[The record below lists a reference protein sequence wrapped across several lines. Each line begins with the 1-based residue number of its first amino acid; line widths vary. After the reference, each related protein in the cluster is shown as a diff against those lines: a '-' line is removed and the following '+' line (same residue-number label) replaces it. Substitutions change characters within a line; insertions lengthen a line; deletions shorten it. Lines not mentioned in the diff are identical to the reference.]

1 MGSRQDDI
9 ESGYDSALN
18 LTDKIIVQEI
28 EGAPADTT
36 VSVKVDASFL
46 RNTKTPT
53 VYYIRSRRL
62 RDDGTYDED
71 VDADTTLSFEELP
84 AIISGLTPEAQYKFE
99 IKACIGETCGATR
112 STVAYQLHKSAADN
126 RSLIGIGLD
135 PSKYTT
141 GKSYLTLSNTDARAK
156 KSTYGCLYR
165 PFQSIKLAETNP
177 ASPQVTSG
185 KLQNVLVG
193 ANNKKKVVSNFK
205 DSYYLFGTV
214 VFMDPSID
222 HPEQGAALG
231 FFIDGNGTSGYY
243 LNIES
248 TTYSASKNKKTVK
261 VIKVNGSSQ
270 TILKDTQITALN
282 TFEGVYGGATYNISV
297 KVKVSGLTTTIT
309 CDVNGFKFTA
319 IDKTSYTPTTVNGK
333 VGGITNQI
341 LTPTKNVG
349 LVCTRGKSMFDY
361 VYATTITASQYNES
375 GSSLNPYTGQF
386 SDDLLNIA
394 YGDLM
399 YNSNNTDINIASLN
413 DQVDEF
419 GTTVREIYKASVKF
433 ESRPSYPIKWSVG
446 ANNSVS
452 ILGSTRSNFASEA
465 YVLNN
470 TTTTVPLSDGNTSSM
485 YLIGNTLADSG
496 TLEYTTDDFADY
508 VTKEP
513 VIFESQW
520 IQNEAAAKDLAEWIK
535 LEVVNRG
542 KVVNITTFGN
552 PLLSL
557 GDIVTIN
564 YPFQGFNGTEKF
576 IVISIEHS
584 YDGGLE
590 TTVTCRLIS
599 GTVSTISEG
608 SVAMPSTDS
617 NAPVD
622 LANATVVA
630 KPGVGSE
637 FERLY
642 DSTLAPVTNVTNG
655 STGFTWTKG
664 TGSTSTILK
673 VLLDGKWK
681 LLGTLTEDTYSLTGY
696 TPGMYLIELF
706 PATEKLYGPGNIKS
720 IQVF

>member
-1 MGSRQDDI
+1 MAAKQEDVTTGF
-9 ESGYDSALN
+9 DSALN

-28 EGAPADTT
+28 EGAPTDTT
-36 VSVKVDASFL
+36 VSVKIDASFL
-46 RNTKTPT
+46 RNTKTPDI
-53 VYYIRSRRL
+53 YWIRSRRL

-71 VDADTTLSFEELP
+71 VDADTTLDFEELP
-84 AIISGLTPEAQYKFE
+84 AIISGLTPEAKYKFE
-99 IKACIGETCGATR
+99 IRACIGTVCGATR
-112 STVAYQLHKSAADN
+112 STVAYQLSKSAADN

-165 PFQSIKLAETNP
+165 PFESIKLAETNP

-185 KLQNVLVG
+185 KLQNVLLG
-193 ANNKKKVVSNFK
+193 ANNKKKVVKNFK

-231 FFIDGNGTSGYY
+231 FFIDGSGTSGYY

-261 VIKVNGSSQ
+261 IVKVNGNSR
-270 TILKDTQITALN
+270 TVLKDTQITSLN
-282 TFEGVYGGATYNISV
+282 TFEWVYGGATYNLSV

-309 CDVNGFKFTA
+309 CDINGFKFTA

-333 VGGITNQI
+333 VGGTTNEI

-349 LVCTRGKSMFDY
+349 LVCTRGKAMFDY

-375 GSSLNPYTGQF
+375 GSSLNPYVGQF
-386 SDDLLNIA
+386 SDDMLNIA
-394 YGDLM
+394 YGDIM
-399 YNSNNTDINIASLN
+399 YNSNNTDMNTVSLQ
-413 DQVDEF
+413 DQIDEF

-433 ESRPSYPIKWSVG
+433 ESRPSYPIKWSIG

-470 TTTTVPLSDGNTSSM
+470 TTTTVPLSDGNLASL
-485 YLIGNTLADSG
+485 YIIGNTLADSG

-520 IQNEAAAKDLAEWIK
+520 IQTEAAAKDLAEWIK

-542 KVVNITTFGN
+542 KIVNITTFGN

-576 IVISIEHS
+576 IITSIDHS

-599 GTVSTISEG
+599 GTVSSISEG
-608 SVAMPSTDS
+608 SVPMPSTDA
-617 NAPVD
+617 NATVD

-630 KPGVGSE
+630 TPGVGSE
-637 FERLY
+637 LKRIY
-642 DSTLAPVTNVTNG
+642 DSTLGAVTDVTVG
-655 STGFTWTKG
+655 AGGTSWVKG
-664 TGSTSTILK
+664 TGSTATMIKILSG
-673 VLLDGKWK
+673 GKW
-681 LLGTLTEDTYSLTGY
+681 TLIGPISESIYSFPGY
-696 TPGMYLIELF
+696 TPGLYTIEMF
-706 PATEKLYGPGNIKS
+706 PVTDKFYGPSEIKN

>member
-1 MGSRQDDI
+1 MAAKQEDVTF
-9 ESGYDSALN
+9 GYDSDLN

-28 EGAPADTT
+28 EGSPTDTT
-36 VSVKVDASFL
+36 VSVQIDVSFL
-46 RNTKTPT
+46 RNTKTPNI
-53 VYYIRSRRL
+53 YWIRSRRL
-62 RDDGTYDED
+62 RDDGTFDED
-71 VDADTTLSFEELP
+71 VDADTLLSFEELP
-84 AIISGLTPEAQYKFE
+84 AIITGLTPEAQYKFE
-99 IKACIGETCGATR
+99 VKACIDDVCGATR
-112 STVAYQLHKSAADN
+112 STTAIQLHKSAVDN
-126 RSLIGIGLD
+126 RAIIGIGLD

-165 PFQSIKLAETNP
+165 EFQSVKLAETNP
-177 ASPQVTSG
+177 ASPEVTSG

-193 ANNKKKVVSNFK
+193 NAGKKKVVKNFK

-261 VIKVNGSSQ
+261 IVKVTGNSQ
-270 TILKDTQITALN
+270 TVLKDTQVTSLN
-282 TFEGVYGGATYNISV
+282 TFEGVYGGATYNLSV

-319 IDKTSYTPTTVNGK
+319 VDKTSYTPTNINGK
-333 VGGITNQI
+333 VGGVTNQI

-361 VYATTITASQYNES
+361 VYATTITAAQYNES
-375 GSSLNPYTGQF
+375 GSSLNPYLGQF
-386 SDDLLNIA
+386 SDDMLNIA
-394 YGDLM
+394 YGDIM
-399 YNSNNTDINIASLN
+399 YNSNNTDMNSVSLR
-413 DQVDEF
+413 DQIDEF

-452 ILGSTRSNFASEA
+452 LIGSTRSNFASEA

-470 TTTTVPLSDGNTSSM
+470 TTTTVPLSDGNLASM
-485 YLIGNTLADSG
+485 YIIGNTLADSG
-496 TLEYTTDDFADY
+496 TLEYTTDDYVDY

-520 IQNEAAAKDLAEWIK
+520 IQTEDAAKNLAEWIK
-535 LEVVNRG
+535 LEVVNKG
-542 KVVNITTFGN
+542 KIVNVTTFGN

-576 IVISIEHS
+576 IITSIDHA

-599 GTVSTISEG
+599 GTVSSISEG
-608 SVAMPSTDS
+608 STAMPSTDS
-617 NAPVD
+617 TSLVD

-637 FERLY
+637 FGLLY
-642 DSTLAPVTNVTNG
+642 ESSMTEISNVTQNGNTITWTNG
-655 STGFTWTKG
+655 SGNTGAIIKVLKNGAWVNLGTFNDQTFTFTGFSAGQYVLEFHPTNGVSTGPFVTKVV
-664 TGSTSTILK
+664 IL
-673 VLLDGKWK
+673 V
-681 LLGTLTEDTYSLTGY
+681 
-696 TPGMYLIELF
+696 
-706 PATEKLYGPGNIKS
+706 
-720 IQVF
+720 